1 MATSTES
8 EGLSW
13 RGSLLAGLAAFS
25 AYFSMYALRK
35 PFSVGTYPGA
45 AWEGSAVTLKTA
57 FVISQLLGYA
67 ASKYIGIRVCSESRR
82 PHRAALLIG
91 LVLVAETALLLFG
104 WLPPAGKMAAIFL
117 NGLPLG
123 IVWGLLIRY
132 IEGRR
137 TTEMMLGLLSL
148 SYIVASGIVKDL
160 GSLAIRLGIEEYW
173 MPAALGA
180 VFLPVFAAAVGLLH
194 RLPPPGPLDARLR
207 APRPSL
213 DRFGRADF
221 VRRHWKGLVP
231 LLLLICGL
239 TAYRDLRDNFG
250 AELLEELGC
259 SGVAGAFTI
268 ADLPAAVSV
277 IGTLGLLSLV
287 QDAGTGL
294 RLVLATMAGGLVI
307 AALATALF
315 DAGLIPGLAWMI
327 LLGLGGY
334 LTYVPFGAML
344 FDRMIAFTR
353 YPGTAAFAIA
363 LADAV
368 GYTGSV
374 GIYLIKDTLFADLPR
389 VAFFRLFT
397 YGLSAVGLVL
407 LSLGGRS
414 LLRAKPQDARFD
426 GAMPN
431 LTTR

>member
-1 MATSTES
+1 MSTGTES

-13 RGSLLAGLAAFS
+13 RASLLAGLAAFA

-45 AWEGSAVTLKTA
+45 AWEGSTVTLKSA

-67 ASKYIGIRVCSESRR
+67 ASKYVGIRVCSESGRR
-82 PHRAALLIG
+82 RRGVLLIS
-91 LVLVAETALLLFG
+91 LVLVAEGGLLLFG
-104 WLPPAGKMAAIFL
+104 WLPPAGKIAAIFL

-123 IVWGLLIRY
+123 MVWGLLIRY

-160 GSLAIRLGIEEYW
+160 GGLALRLGVPEYW
-173 MPAALGA
+173 MPAVLGG
-180 VFLPVFAAAVGLLH
+180 VFLPVFAAAVRWLH
-194 RLPPPGPLDARLR
+194 SLPPPGPLDARLR

-213 DRFGRADF
+213 DRIGRVNF
-221 VRRHWKGLVP
+221 VRRHWRGLVP
-231 LLLLICGL
+231 LLILICGL

-250 AELLEELGC
+250 AELLDELGC
-259 SGVAGAFTI
+259 AQMTGAFTI

-277 IGTLGLLSLV
+277 IGTLALLSLV

-294 RLVLATMAGGLVI
+294 RLVLTTMAGGLLI
-307 AALATALF
+307 AATATALF
-315 DAGLIPGLAWMI
+315 DAGLISGLAWMI

-344 FDRMIAFTR
+344 FDRMIAYTR

-374 GIYLIKDTLFADLPR
+374 GIYLVKDTLFADLPR

-397 YGLSAVGLVL
+397 YGLSGIGLL
-407 LSLGGRS
+407 LLGLAGRS
-414 LLRAKPQDARFD
+414 LLAAKPSEA
-426 GAMPN
+426 
-431 LTTR
+431 

>member
-1 MATSTES
+1 MSTGTES
-8 EGLSW
+8 ESLSW
-13 RGSLLAGLAAFS
+13 QASLLAGLAAFA

-45 AWEGSAVTLKTA
+45 AWEGTTVTLKSA

-67 ASKYIGIRVCSESRR
+67 ASKYVGIRVCSESGR
-82 PHRAALLIG
+82 HSRAVLLIS
-91 LVLVAETALLLFG
+91 LVCVAEAGLLLFG
-104 WLPPAGKMAAIFL
+104 WLPPEGKIAAIFL

-123 IVWGLLIRY
+123 MVWGLLIRY

-160 GSLAIRLGIEEYW
+160 GNLALRLGVSEYW
-173 MPAALGA
+173 MPAVLGGI
-180 VFLPVFAAAVGLLH
+180 FLPVFVASVGWLH
-194 RLPPPGPLDARLR
+194 ALPPPGQIDARLR

-213 DRFGRADF
+213 DRSGRIDF
-221 VRRHWKGLVP
+221 LRRHWTGLVP
-231 LLLLICGL
+231 LLILICGL

-250 AELLEELGC
+250 AELLSELGC
-259 SGVAGAFTI
+259 ADMAGAFTI

-277 IGTLGLLSLV
+277 IGTLALLSLV

-294 RLVLATMAGGLVI
+294 RLVLTTMAGGLMI
-307 AALATALF
+307 AAAATALF

-344 FDRMIAFTR
+344 FDRMIAYTR

-374 GIYLIKDTLFADLPR
+374 GIYLVKDTLFADLPR

-397 YGLSAVGLVL
+397 YGLSVIGLL
-407 LSLGGRS
+407 LLALAGRS
-414 LLRAKPQDARFD
+414 LLTSSRPELERTA
-426 GAMPN
+426 
-431 LTTR
+431 T